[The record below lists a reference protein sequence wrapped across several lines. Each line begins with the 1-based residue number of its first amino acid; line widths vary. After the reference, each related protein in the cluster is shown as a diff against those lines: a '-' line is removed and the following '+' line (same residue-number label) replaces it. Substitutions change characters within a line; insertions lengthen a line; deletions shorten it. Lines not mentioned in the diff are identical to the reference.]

1 MKNKLILT
9 IAPTGNVPTKAM
21 TPHVPVTPS
30 EIAAQIYQCWQL
42 GAAVAHIHTRD
53 KDGVPTS
60 DIEAN
65 REVLAEL
72 DKYPDCDIIRQLST
86 GGRAGKT
93 YMDRGQM
100 LCLAPFMNEIQ
111 VCIDPPASSSSP
123 SAAFGLN
130 SSTT

>member
-1 MKNKLILT
+1 MKNKVILT

-65 REVLAEL
+65 REVLADL
-72 DKYPDCDIIRQLST
+72 DQ
-86 GGRAGKT
+86 
-93 YMDRGQM
+93 
-100 LCLAPFMNEIQ
+100 
-111 VCIDPPASSSSP
+111 
-123 SAAFGLN
+123 
-130 SSTT
+130 